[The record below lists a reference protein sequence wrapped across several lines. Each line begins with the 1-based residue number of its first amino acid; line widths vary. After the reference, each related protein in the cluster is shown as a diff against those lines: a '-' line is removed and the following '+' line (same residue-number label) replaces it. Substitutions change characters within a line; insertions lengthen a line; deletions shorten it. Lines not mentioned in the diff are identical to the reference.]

1 LTNLTDAQVVAAF
14 MDAFNE
20 RGVDGASEWVTS
32 GVEMHSA
39 PGWAGKPLYIGVDGA
54 RELATEWTESFDEYQ
69 WVPDRF
75 EEVPGG
81 RVMALFRHRGRTRD
95 GVPIDAPLAAVFQVT
110 DNLVDKVKFF
120 FTWEEALEAARV
132 EEEVQ

>member
-1 LTNLTDAQVVAAF
+1 MTTLTDAEVVAAF
-14 MDAFNE
+14 MDSFNE

-54 RELATEWTESFDEYQ
+54 RELAAEWTESFDEYE
-69 WVPDRF
+69 WVPGRF
-75 EEVPGG
+75 EEVRGG
-81 RVMALFRHRGRTRD
+81 CVTALFRHRGRTRD
-95 GVPIDAPLAAVFQVT
+95 GVRIDAPLAAVFEVT
-110 DNLVDKVKFF
+110 DGLVDRVRFF
-120 FTWEEALEAARV
+120 FTWEEALEAAHV